1 MAMEESKV
9 VRSIRADKEVFARLQ
24 EISKEKGM
32 NQGATLEAL
41 INAWDI
47 QSAKGLVPERA
58 ADIADFDAAV
68 QHIQSAFL
76 RSIELATG
84 AESRARNEYATQLDV
99 MSGEIARLKAE
110 LKEAQESA
118 ESAAQELAT
127 AIQENGRLKTQLK
140 EAQNNKTLEALLT
153 AVAAKL
159 EETPKTAESNAKRKR
174 GAKTEAESPMPT
186 AETIEFPKEAHE

>member
-1 MAMEESKV
+1 MATEESKV

-68 QHIQSAFL
+68 QRIQSAFL

-99 MSGEIARLKAE
+99 MSGEIARLKAK

-127 AIQENGRLKTQLK
+127 AVQENGRLKAELK
-140 EAQNNKTLEALLT
+140 KAQNNKTLETLLT

-159 EETPKTAESNAKRKR
+159 EETPKTAKSNANHKR
-174 GAKTEAESPMPT
+174 GAKTEAESPIPT
-186 AETIEFPKEAHE
+186 AETIEFPKETHG

>member
-1 MAMEESKV
+1 MATEESKV

-68 QHIQSAFL
+68 QRIQSAFL

-99 MSGEIARLKAE
+99 MSGEIARLKAQ
-110 LKEAQESA
+110 LKEAQEAA

-127 AIQENGRLKTQLK
+127 AVQENGRLKAELK
-140 EAQNNKTLEALLT
+140 KAQNNKTLEALLT

-159 EETPKTAESNAKRKR
+159 EETPKTAESNAKRKH
-174 GAKTEAESPMPT
+174 GAKTKAESPMPT
-186 AETIEFPKEAHE
+186 AETIEFPKEAHG